1 MGRVRACHLPH
12 DVPRFE
18 ELNPGERIHASGP
31 IDGQVTRITRH

>member
-1 MGRVRACHLPH
+1 VRAFHLPH